1 MRPCDVPYSYSSIRI
16 VCVLMQVGQ
25 HSYELMYGPF
35 LAPLLQRPVHV
46 LEIGVFDGRSLK
58 LWVG

>member
-1 MRPCDVPYSYSSIRI
+1 
-16 VCVLMQVGQ
+16 MQVGQ